1 MKPLV
6 LSLHVP
12 FSVLLMGLA
21 LADGAC
27 AAPDDAAIIQ
37 RQSQEFSDAS
47 ASGDAKVLDKLLDPD
62 VVFVDES
69 GETGTKDDIVS
80 SAKPPAEGI
89 SNHLVQ
95 SDFVLK
101 LHGDVAV
108 TSFTDNATVSVYG
121 QASKARFRSTE
132 VWRKNDG
139 AWKMIS
145 SQTLALPD
153 DPPAIQL
160 SAAAL
165 DQYAGTYRVGTKLV
179 VKITRQSDGLTSAT
193 NRGEAHPLLA
203 EAADVMFTPGQPRV
217 RRIFERDA
225 AGAITGFN
233 TRREGHDLH
242 FKRDA

>member
-1 MKPLV
+1 MR
-6 LSLHVP
+6 SLRLP
-12 FSVLLMGLA
+12 FSALVAGLA
-21 LADGAC
+21 LITSAS
-27 AAPDDAAIIQ
+27 AAPDDAATIQ

-69 GETGTKDDIVS
+69 GEIGTKDDIVS

-121 QASKARFRSTE
+121 QTSKARFRSTE
-132 VWRKNDG
+132 VWRKKDG

-160 SAAAL
+160 PAATL
-165 DQYAGTYRVGTKLV
+165 DQYVGTYRAGPKLV
-179 VKITRQSDGLTSAT
+179 VKIVRQGEGLTSAT
-193 NRGEAHPLLA
+193 NEGEAHPLLV
-203 EAADVMFTPGQPRV
+203 EVPDVMFTPGQPRV
-217 RRIFERDA
+217 RRIFQRDA
-225 AGAITGFN
+225 TGAITGFN